1 DIDRQYFLK
10 LHGPDLHDCSR
21 DVVPPPQLYWW
32 WPYRLNGSEQRC
44 DFDWGLRDSNLSPDF
59 PTNARAAMQIVQQSG
74 IVPGNRPLQGVIAF
88 TPVLI
93 EGLLASDVFG
103 PGHVPEFKA
112 VVDAAH
118 VEHIIHENQLG
129 GRKPSTGDRKA
140 FIRSLAAVLLGK
152 LKDAHGDQLNKV
164 LGVVEKA
171 LQTKELEIYLADPR
185 AELVLS

>member
-1 DIDRQYFLK
+1 PARYLVVAMDRGELRPGGGFMGNYGVLTLADGKQSNTQPLVFGDVYDIDRQYFLK

-103 PGHVPEFKA
+103 PVYVPEFKA
-112 VVDAAH
+112 
-118 VEHIIHENQLG
+118 
-129 GRKPSTGDRKA
+129 
-140 FIRSLAAVLLGK
+140 
-152 LKDAHGDQLNKV
+152 
-164 LGVVEKA
+164 
-171 LQTKELEIYLADPR
+171 
-185 AELVLS
+185 